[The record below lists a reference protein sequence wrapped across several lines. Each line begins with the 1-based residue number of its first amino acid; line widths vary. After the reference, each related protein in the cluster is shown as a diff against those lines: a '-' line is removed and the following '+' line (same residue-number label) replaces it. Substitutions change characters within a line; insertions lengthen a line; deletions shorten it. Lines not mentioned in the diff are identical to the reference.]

1 MPYQSTVAKWKGWP
15 GGEGRPNTTLDTGTK
30 SLTSVLYGLTARL
43 RPLLVSNTLCLFHLA
58 YPCSQPVEG
67 RRTAP
72 FSHRS
77 YRYSK
82 IARFHL
88 TFTFHITM
96 LLIRHS
102 PKLADDRG
110 SQGDVA
116 TPIIIVGADL

>member
-1 MPYQSTVAKWKGWP
+1 M
-15 GGEGRPNTTLDTGTK
+15 
-30 SLTSVLYGLTARL
+30 
-43 RPLLVSNTLCLFHLA
+43 LVSNTLCLFHLA
-58 YPCSQPVEG
+58 YPRSQPGEG
-67 RRTAP
+67 RRAAP
-72 FSHRS
+72 FLHRI

-88 TFTFHITM
+88 PFTFHNTV